1 MSFLKDLLAEYCHAA
16 TADVE
21 PREPVFPGEHGTAFD
36 AMMQRMLDHPDATEI
51 LVEFS
56 QRAEVLRKTA
66 ERVKACNDPQR
77 RADAIGRIVNAIGH
91 CPDPDP
97 LWYVFR
103 ESLNT
108 YDKGACRCL

>member
-21 PREPVFPGEHGTAFD
+21 PREPVFPDQSETAFD
-36 AMMQRMLDHPDATEI
+36 AMMQRMLTHPDATEI
-51 LVEFS
+51 LVAFS
-56 QRAEVLRKTA
+56 QRAEVLRRTA
-66 ERVKACNDPQR
+66 ERVKACTDPQR
-77 RADAIGRIVNAIGH
+77 RADAVARIVNAIGH
-91 CPDPDP
+91 CADPDP

-103 ESLNT
+103 EFLNT

>member
-1 MSFLKDLLAEYCHAA
+1 MSFLKDLLTEYCHAA

-21 PREPVFPGEHGTAFD
+21 PREHGFPAESAFD
-36 AMMQRMLDHPDATEI
+36 AMMQRMMNHPDATEM
-51 LVEFS
+51 LVAFS
-56 QRAEVLRKTA
+56 QRSEVIRRTA
-66 ERVKACNDPQR
+66 DRIKACNDPQR
-77 RADAIGRIVNAIGH
+77 RADAIGRVINAIGH

-108 YDKGACRCL
+108 YDKRACQCP